1 MGRSCVFV
9 KRPLD
14 LPPASSRPPLKSN
27 KQKVGPL
34 QIGDIIDSLCRPP
47 AAEGIGAG
55 MYACT
60 DTGALPF
67 YEGQLT
73 NDN

>member
-27 KQKVGPL
+27 KQKLGPL
-34 QIGDIIDSLCRPP
+34 QIGDSESCYR
-47 AAEGIGAG
+47 G
-55 MYACT
+55 
-60 DTGALPF
+60 
-67 YEGQLT
+67 
-73 NDN
+73 